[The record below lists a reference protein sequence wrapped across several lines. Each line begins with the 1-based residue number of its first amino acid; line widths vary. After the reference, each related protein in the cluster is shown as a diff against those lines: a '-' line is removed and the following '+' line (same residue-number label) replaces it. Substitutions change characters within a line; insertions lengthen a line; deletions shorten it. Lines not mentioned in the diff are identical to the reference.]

1 MWEIIQANKRK
12 SVILFIGMGACLILL
27 GYLVGAVF
35 FPPHGGVAGLFI
47 AIFIWIVLSF
57 VSFFGGDKILL
68 SLSGAKEVTHDVH
81 PQLFNIV
88 EEMKIAANL
97 PVMPKVYIIADPAP
111 NAFATGI
118 KPENYAVAVTAGL
131 LSKLNRDELQ
141 GVVAHE
147 MSHIMNRDVLFMTFA
162 GILMGSIVL
171 LSEVFLRGMWFSG
184 GSSRRYRAKTSSGGG
199 QAQIVI
205 LVVAIVVAILSPLIA
220 RLLYLAMSRKREYLA
235 DASAVRLTRYPEGL
249 ASALEKISS
258 SSLNLASANK
268 VMAPMYIINPLKAE
282 GMKAVNVTSTHPPI
296 DERIRILRNMQAGA
310 NYRDYQSAYSK
321 VSHKEASFMP
331 GSAVQDAERVEVRQ
345 PSPEVKK
352 QQTNKEKVREV
363 GDLIRA
369 VNHYVFI
376 ACLCGM
382 KIKVPPDFKKEK
394 LACPKCGRVHQ
405 VPLAEFKEAAAVL
418 AAGAAI
424 GGKLGEKEAKPSI
437 KEEKQ
442 IYKRVGTGW
451 ETFSCRCGKAMQ
463 ISPSFR
469 GSHMKCTN
477 CNRTVDIE

>member
-1 MWEIIQANKRK
+1 M
-12 SVILFIGMGACLILL
+12 LL

-35 FPPHGGVAGLFI
+35 FPPNGGVIGLFI
-47 AIFIWIVLSF
+47 AIFIWVILSF
-57 VSFFGGDKILL
+57 VSFFAGDRILL

-88 EEMKIAANL
+88 EEMKISANL
-97 PVMPKVYIIADPAP
+97 PVMPKIYIVADPAP
-111 NAFATGI
+111 NAFATGVR
-118 KPENYAVAVTAGL
+118 PENCAVAVTAGL

-184 GSSRRYRAKTSSGGG
+184 GSSRRYRSKTSSGGG
-199 QAQIVI
+199 QAQIII

-249 ASALEKISS
+249 ASALERISS
-258 SSLNLASANK
+258 SSLNLASANR
-268 VMAPMYIINPLKAE
+268 VTAPMYIINPLKAE

-310 NYRDYQSAYSK
+310 NYRDYQSAYAK
-321 VSHKEASFMP
+321 VSEKKASFMP
-331 GSAVQDAERVEVRQ
+331 SSASQDTETVTLRK

-352 QQTNKEKVREV
+352 KETNKEKVREV

-394 LACPKCGRVHQ
+394 VACPKCGRVHQ
-405 VPLAEFKEAAAVL
+405 VPLAEFKEAAAIL

-424 GGKLGEKEAKPSI
+424 GGKKGVPGVKTQEKEQ
-437 KEEKQ
+437 KQ
-442 IYKRVGTGW
+442 LYKRVGTGW
-451 ETFSCRCGKAMQ
+451 ETFSCTCGKTMQ
-463 ISPSFR
+463 VSPAFS
-469 GSHMKCTN
+469 GSHLKCSN
-477 CNRTVDIE
+477 CKRTIEIQ